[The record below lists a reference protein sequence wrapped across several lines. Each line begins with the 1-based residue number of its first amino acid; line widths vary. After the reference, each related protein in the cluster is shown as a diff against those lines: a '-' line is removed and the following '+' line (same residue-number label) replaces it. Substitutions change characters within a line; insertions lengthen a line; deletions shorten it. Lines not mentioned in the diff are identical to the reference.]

1 MNMSIVDLTSMA
13 EPQDDIR
20 ADINK
25 RLEKLREEVSD
36 YCYQCAK
43 CTSGCEAHKLL
54 ELEPHKMVAL
64 LKRGL
69 IDEMLNSDIIWTCM
83 SCFKC
88 RERCPQKIAPVDVLF
103 ALKNLAVAS
112 GKQVPGN
119 YTNWLQSVMGTGLL
133 QDIKT
138 VSTNDNKTFKRSD
151 LGLPEISKPIDAAK
165 FTAIISKTAVEKI

>member
-1 MNMSIVDLTSMA
+1 MAIVDLTSMG
-13 EPQDDIR
+13 ESQD
-20 ADINK
+20 
-25 RLEKLREEVSD
+25 KLRDEINQRLLKLQDEMAD

-54 ELEPHKMVAL
+54 ELEPHKIVAL

-69 IDEMLNSDIIWTCM
+69 IDEMVNSDIIWTCM

-88 RERCPQKIAPVDVLF
+88 RERCPQKIAPVEILF

-112 GKQVPGN
+112 GKQIPGN
-119 YTNWLQSVMGTGLL
+119 YTAWLQSVLSIGLL

-138 VSTNDNKTFKRSD
+138 VSTKDNKTKNRAD
-151 LGLPEISKPIDAAK
+151 CGLPEISKPIDPTK
-165 FTAIISKTAVEKI
+165 FQMVISKIAVEKV